1 MPFSRGVKLEPR
13 NIGTENPE
21 KLVDI
26 LARIYPPEIVSD
38 ILDRFDEGDDKNDG
52 RRKSYAE

>member
-1 MPFSRGVKLEPR
+1 MPFSRGAKLEPR
-13 NIGTENPE
+13 KAGTENPE

-26 LARIYPPEIVSD
+26 LTRIYPPEIVSN

-52 RRKSYAE
+52 RRKSHAE